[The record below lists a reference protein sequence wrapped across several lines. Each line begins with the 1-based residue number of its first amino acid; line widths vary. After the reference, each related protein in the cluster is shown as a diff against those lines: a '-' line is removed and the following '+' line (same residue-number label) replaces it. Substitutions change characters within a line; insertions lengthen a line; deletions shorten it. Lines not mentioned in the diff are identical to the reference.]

1 MWTSTA
7 PSSRSSSISRR
18 ETRATRIPSCAWTI
32 TSGGGRPR
40 AFGEARQIS
49 VKNGDTIRPLLGARF
64 GRSADGKALNN
75 QIRNLFLETV
85 LKICGVRT
93 QEELPEAVRTAM
105 KLKDYDNGGHPLT
118 VRGLSAKICVRMPQ
132 LTTKEEFQKAFDSLA
147 DAFVE
152 ERNAD
157 EATAAARPTPP

>member
-1 MWTSTA
+1 
-7 PSSRSSSISRR
+7 
-18 ETRATRIPSCAWTI
+18 
-32 TSGGGRPR
+32 
-40 AFGEARQIS
+40 
-49 VKNGDTIRPLLGARF
+49 
-64 GRSADGKALNN
+64 
-75 QIRNLFLETV
+75 
-85 LKICGVRT
+85 
-93 QEELPEAVRTAM
+93 M